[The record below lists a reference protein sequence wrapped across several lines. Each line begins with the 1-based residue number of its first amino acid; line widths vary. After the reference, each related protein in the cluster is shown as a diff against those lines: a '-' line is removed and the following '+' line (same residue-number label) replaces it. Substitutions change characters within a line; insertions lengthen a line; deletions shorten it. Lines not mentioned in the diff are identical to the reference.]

1 MNPLVFG
8 VHPKFF
14 VNPINYLKIG
24 MELEYKSDYP
34 SEDHP
39 SVNLQDKLS
48 FHDLKYLYDL
58 ILFELLCLIFR
69 MFLYDG
75 PMFYFWNVF
84 LI

>member
-34 SEDHP
+34 TEDDL
-39 SVNLQDKLS
+39 SV
-48 FHDLKYLYDL
+48 
-58 ILFELLCLIFR
+58 IFKI
-69 MFLYDG
+69 
-75 PMFYFWNVF
+75 N
-84 LI
+84 